1 MESVEHELKPVTNL
15 TTGAIGSSGQ
25 RVFYLQGSSDKE
37 TITLIVEKQQVQSL
51 AVGLEQFLAELHE
64 RLPDLSAA
72 SGDFIESEME
82 LEQPIDPIFR
92 VGHMGL
98 GYDEDTD
105 MLVLVARE
113 IQPPEEDPDLASSAR
128 FWCTRSQMRRMCLWG
143 LELANRGR
151 PICGNCGQAIDA
163 EGHFCPKRNGHKH

>member
-1 MESVEHELKPVTNL
+1 MASVEHELKPVTNL
-15 TTGAIGSSGQ
+15 TTGAIGASGK
-25 RVFYLQGSSDKE
+25 RVFYLQGSSDEE

-113 IQPPEEDPDLASSAR
+113 IQAPDEEPDLASSAR
-128 FWCTRSQMRRMCLWG
+128 FWCTRAQMRRMCLWG

-151 PICGNCGQAIDA
+151 PICGNCGQPIDA
-163 EGHFCPKRNGHKH
+163 DGHFCPKRNGHKH